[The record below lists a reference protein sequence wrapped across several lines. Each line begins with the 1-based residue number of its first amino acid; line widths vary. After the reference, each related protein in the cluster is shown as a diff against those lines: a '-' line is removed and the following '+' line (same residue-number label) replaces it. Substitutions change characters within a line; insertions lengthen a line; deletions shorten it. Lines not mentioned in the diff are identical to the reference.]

1 MGLEAGDIVVTAGVQ
16 ALRPGQKVR
25 MLGATSWGLEPLRLG
40 HPASFLRRVPDAHGD
55 GGGSCGLYFEL
66 GRSEDPAFSIKTM
79 VVQAAWPGA
88 TTDDTLTQLTERIER
103 KLQETPNLDYLRS
116 YTSPWP
122 DDDLRQR
129 QGNGGG
135 PKEIPDV
142 WYEVRKKVEDIR
154 SLLPA
159 PASSGPTFNDEFGD
173 TFGLIYGFTADGFT
187 HRELRDHV
195 EDVRSQ
201 LLHVP
206 DVSKIDVIG
215 AQDEKIFLE
224 FSTERLAGLGLDE
237 TEACWPPSRRRTPSP
252 PRASSK
258 LANEKILVRVSGD
271 IRSETLTLLAV
282 NFVVN
287 GRMVPLSDIA
297 AVRRSVTG
305 TPHSP
310 CSA

>member
-1 MGLEAGDIVVTAGVQ
+1 MTRLNLSDWAIRHRSFVVFLMLMVTGAGLAA
-16 ALRPGQKVR
+16 
-25 MLGATSWGLEPLRLG
+25 
-40 HPASFLRRVPDAHGD
+40 
-55 GGGSCGLYFEL
+55 YFEL

-88 TTDDTLTQLTERIER
+88 TMDDTLTQLTERIER

-116 YTSPWP
+116 HTSPG
-122 DDDLRQR
+122 QTTIFVNVK
-129 QGNGGG
+129 GTVG

-142 WYEVRKKVEDIR
+142 WYEVRKKVGDIR

-159 PASSGPTFNDEFGD
+159 GVVGPTFNDEFGD

-237 TEACWPPSRRRTPSP
+237 QSLLASLKAQNAVTP
-252 PRASSK
+252 AGVVQT
-258 LANEKILVRVSGD
+258 ANEKILVRVSGD
-271 IRSETLTLLAV
+271 IRSERDLLAV

-297 AVRRSVTG
+297 AVRRSYG
-305 TPHSP
+305 APHSP